1 MKILII
7 HNHWLEEGGEDRV
20 VNSEIKLLRN
30 YGHQLVVYIR
40 SNKEF
45 KYLSFIGKIRFF
57 LYDIIWSKKSYDEI
71 NDIIIK
77 EKPDIAHIHNIFLMI
92 TPSVYYALY
101 DNGIPIVHTLHNY
114 RFFCSKG
121 IFYRKGKVC
130 EKCRGN
136 CFFPSVIH
144 RCFRNSYLL
153 SYFFYRALRTHFKK
167 STFNKIVDCYIVLSS
182 FSKNKFIKLGLPENK
197 ICIKPNFV
205 NIEIDD
211 KEEIQDYSLFVGR
224 LVDYKG
230 IKTLIE
236 VYKQLPNC
244 KLKIIGGGPLDTYLK
259 KVTEKNCNIKLL
271 GQLTHKETI
280 KYIKQTKFVVFPS
293 ECYENMPRVIIES
306 FACGVPVVASRL
318 GAMAKMV
325 TEGKTGLHFAPQD
338 ISDLISKIRWL
349 YNNPAKIEEMGRQ
362 AKKEYQRQ
370 YTAEKNYHILMDIY
384 ERVGREHQ

>member
-30 YGHQLVVYIR
+30 HGHQIVVYIR

-45 KYLSFIGKIRFF
+45 KYLSVRDKIRFF

-92 TPSVYYALY
+92 TPSVYYALH
-101 DNGIPIVHTLHNY
+101 DRGIPIVQTLHNY

-130 EKCRGN
+130 EECREN
-136 CFFPSVIH
+136 YLFPSIIH

-153 SYFFYRALRTHFKK
+153 SYFFSKVLRTHFKK
-167 STFNKIVDCYIVLSS
+167 STFNRTVDCYIALSS

-197 ICIKPNFV
+197 ICIKSNFV

-211 KEEIQDYSLFVGR
+211 KEETQDYSLFVGR

-230 IKTLIE
+230 IKTLIKA
-236 VYKQLPNC
+236 YKQLPNC
-244 KLKIIGGGPLDTYLK
+244 KLKIIGRGPLDTYLK
-259 KVTEKNCNIKLL
+259 KVTKKNRNIELL

-280 KYIKQTKFVVFPS
+280 DYIKKAKFVVFPS
-293 ECYENMPRVIIES
+293 ECYENMPRVIVES

-318 GAMAKMV
+318 GAMAKIV
-325 TEGKTGLHFAPQD
+325 TEGKTGLHFTPQD
-338 ISDLISKIRWL
+338 ASDLISKIRWS
-349 YNNPAKIEEMGRQ
+349 YSNPIKIEEMGRQ
-362 AKKEYQRQ
+362 AKKEYQQQ

-384 ERVGREHQ
+384 ERTNG